1 MRVNFCFLRAAPA
14 AVLSVVLASAIFF
27 ASPFVATLEASQ
39 PAGSPTYGPYMAS
52 QTIPSAP
59 LLGVETLGAYDFGC
73 VHVVQPGEDLFRLAL
88 NDGTTV
94 TALAQANFLVNPDLI
109 FAGVTLRVPCGPTSP
124 TPSPQPCIRTTY
136 VVQLGEDLFRI
147 GLRYGIDPYTLA
159 AFNNIADPNLIFAGT
174 SIAIPCYSPYNP
186 GNPSAYPI
194 PAPSTYGMPSPAPT
208 PMP

>member
-1 MRVNFCFLRAAPA
+1 
-14 AVLSVVLASAIFF
+14 
-27 ASPFVATLEASQ
+27 
-39 PAGSPTYGPYMAS
+39 MAS

-147 GLRYGIDPYTLA
+147 GLRYGIDPDTLA